1 MFEEGVK
8 GVYVPNFCKGR
19 KLPANLSLLFG
30 QLITKGRR
38 GNCKRGTEKGE
49 SNDN

>member
-8 GVYVPNFCKGR
+8 GFYVPNFCKGR

-30 QLITKGRR
+30 QLITKGEPGKLGPRK
-38 GNCKRGTEKGE
+38 GNH
-49 SNDN
+49 DD